1 MARSAPRPRRNLEHR
16 RALLIGLALLCCY
29 AYFYYLGGSW
39 NVKSRYSQVLAL
51 AENHTLAIDEF
62 AAEHGDQAYYRG
74 HYYSDKL
81 LGPSLVAVPVYLAAR
96 PVVSLVAGG
105 PARTRL
111 YALPVVNFITDAIP
125 SALLG
130 ALLYLFLANLGL
142 APALRV
148 WLTVAYGLGTLAL
161 PYSTALFGH
170 QLAAVCVA
178 GAFMLLWRQKRDL
191 SAGRE
196 GEWRAPRAAAAGALL
211 GLGAICD
218 FTTLF
223 LALFIGLY
231 ALWVASGRG
240 SGAPVGA
247 GTLVR
252 RAAPFVLVAL
262 IPVAIQLG
270 ANWSSFGG
278 PLSFPHLHH
287 TEASF
292 RARHTHGLL
301 GVHLP
306 QLFPLYQLTFGSW
319 RGLFYGSPV
328 LLLALPGFFLL
339 GKRWRAEAIIIA
351 VAWLGLLLMSAGYQ
365 NWTSGSIY
373 GPRYQI
379 AAIPLLILAVAA
391 AAAKW
396 PAVLKGLT
404 VVSAAFM
411 LIVTAH
417 TPLIAE
423 SVRDPLS
430 VALGGFA
437 RGELLQPNL
446 GMLLGLPGL
455 ASLLPLIV
463 IVAALLFA
471 VSRLREEAPRPA
483 ARPRKAKRGLSP
495 DSPRSGRVAGR

>member
-1 MARSAPRPRRNLEHR
+1 MARSAPKPRRNLEHR
-16 RALLIGLALLCCY
+16 RALLIGLALACCY

-51 AENHTLAIDEF
+51 AENHTLVIDEF

-81 LGPSLVAVPVYLAAR
+81 LGPSLVAVPVYLAVR
-96 PVVSLVAGG
+96 PVVSLIAGS

-111 YALPVVNFITDAIP
+111 YALPVVNLITNAIP

-178 GAFMLLWRQKRDL
+178 GAFMVLWKQKQ
-191 SAGRE
+191 
-196 GEWRAPRAAAAGALL
+196 EWRAARGAAAGALL

-223 LALFIGLY
+223 LAVFVGLY

-247 GTLVR
+247 GALAR

-270 ANWSSFGG
+270 ANWSSFGS

-287 TEASF
+287 AEASF

-319 RGLFYGSPV
+319 RGLFYGSP
-328 LLLALPGFFLL
+328 LLMLALPGFFLL
-339 GKRWRAEAIIIA
+339 GKRWRAEAIVIA
-351 VAWLGLLLMSAGYQ
+351 AAWLGLLLMSAGYE

-379 AAIPLLILAVAA
+379 AAIPLLMLAVAA
-391 AAAKW
+391 AAEKW
-396 PAVLKGLT
+396 PTVLKGLA
-404 VVSAAFM
+404 VVSSAFM

-417 TPLIAE
+417 TPLVAE
-423 SVRDPLS
+423 NARDPLS
-430 VALGGFA
+430 AALGGFA
-437 RGELLQPNL
+437 RGELLQPNV
-446 GMLLGLPGL
+446 GMLFGLPGL
-455 ASLLPLIV
+455 ASLVPLIV
-463 IVAALLFA
+463 IVAALLFT
-471 VSRLREEAPRPA
+471 VSRLREESPRPA
-483 ARPRKAKRGLSP
+483 ARPRKAKAAR
-495 DSPRSGRVAGR
+495 A

>member
-1 MARSAPRPRRNLEHR
+1 MARSAPKPRRNLEHR

-62 AAEHGDQAYYRG
+62 AAEHGDQAYYNG

-81 LGPSLVAVPVYLAAR
+81 LGPSLVAVPVYLAVR
-96 PVVSLVAGG
+96 PVVSLVAGS

-111 YALPVVNFITDAIP
+111 FALPVVNLITNAIP

-142 APALRV
+142 TPALRV
-148 WLTVAYGLGTLAL
+148 WLTLAYGLGTLAF

-170 QLAAVCVA
+170 QLAAVCLA
-178 GAFMLLWRQKRDL
+178 GAFMLLWQQK
-191 SAGRE
+191 

-218 FTTLF
+218 FPTLF

-240 SGAPVGA
+240 SRAPVGA
-247 GTLVR
+247 GALVR

-270 ANWSSFGG
+270 ANWSSFGS

-287 TEASF
+287 AEASF
-292 RARHTHGLL
+292 RLRHTHGLL
-301 GVHLP
+301 GVRLP
-306 QLFPLYQLTFGSW
+306 QLFPLYHLTFGSW
-319 RGLFYGSPV
+319 RGLLYGSPL

-339 GKRWRAEAIIIA
+339 AKRWRAEAILIA
-351 VAWLGLLLMSAGYQ
+351 AAWLGVLLMSAGYE
-365 NWTSGSIY
+365 NWTAGSVY

-379 AAIPLLILAVAA
+379 AAIPLLMLAVAA
-391 AAAKW
+391 AAAQW
-396 PAVLKGLT
+396 PKVLKALT
-404 VVSAAFM
+404 VISVAFM
-411 LIVTAH
+411 LVVTAH
-417 TPLIAE
+417 TPLVAE
-423 SVRDPLS
+423 NLRDPLS
-430 VALGGFA
+430 AALGGLA

-446 GMLLGLPGL
+446 GMMLGLPGL
-455 ASLLPLIV
+455 TSLLPLIV
-463 IVAALLFA
+463 VVVALLSA
-471 VSRLREEAPRPA
+471 VSRLREEEPRPA
-483 ARPRKAKRGLSP
+483 APPRKAKAAR
-495 DSPRSGRVAGR
+495 A